1 MKPSELYDA
10 TLSMVCELTG
20 LAPDAVL
27 QSKTEEC
34 TDARCT
40 LVGCLSRYL
49 TDTQMASL
57 MGLTRQ
63 GVCYLRHSFE
73 YSRRYR
79 WSVGA
84 NAKEISKELASIAQ
98 GIDC

>member
-1 MKPSELYDA
+1 MKPKELYDA
-10 TLSMVCELTG
+10 TLKMVCELTG
-20 LAPDAVL
+20 LTPEAVL
-27 QSKTEEC
+27 HNKSEEC

-40 LVGCLSRYL
+40 FVGCLAHYL

-73 YSRRYR
+73 YSRKYR

-84 NAKEISKELASIAQ
+84 NAKEISKELASISQA
-98 GIDC
+98 DA

>member
-1 MKPSELYDA
+1 MKPKDWYDA
-10 TLSMVCELTG
+10 TLNMVCELTG
-20 LAPDAVL
+20 LTPDAVL
-27 QSKTEEC
+27 HTKTEEC

-49 TDTQMASL
+49 TDSQLAAC
-57 MGLTRQ
+57 MGMTRQ

-73 YSRRYR
+73 YSRKYR

-84 NAKEISKELASIAQ
+84 NAKEIRKELASMEQAIV
-98 GIDC
+98 

>member
-1 MKPSELYDA
+1 MKPSDLYDA

-40 LVGCLSRYL
+40 LVGCLAHYL

-84 NAKEISKELASIAQ
+84 NAKEISKELASMEQAIS
-98 GIDC
+98 

>member
-40 LVGCLSRYL
+40 LVGCLAHYL

-57 MGLTRQ
+57 MGL
-63 GVCYLRHSFE
+63 
-73 YSRRYR
+73 YSVPT
-79 WSVGA
+79 SVPTAVDSTPSPCG
-84 NAKEISKELASIAQ
+84 
-98 GIDC
+98 

>member
-20 LAPDAVL
+20 LTPDDVL
-27 QSKTEEC
+27 HNKTEEC

-40 LVGCLSRYL
+40 LVGCLAHYL
-49 TDTQMASL
+49 TDTQMATL

-84 NAKEISKELASIAQ
+84 NAKEIGKELASMSQA
-98 GIDC
+98 DA

>member
-1 MKPSELYDA
+1 MKSSELYQT
-10 TLSMVCELTG
+10 TLTMVCELTE
-20 LAPDAVL
+20 LTSDDVL
-27 QSKTEEC
+27 RCKNEVC
-34 TDARCT
+34 TDARCV
-40 LVGCLSRYL
+40 LVACLSRYL

-63 GVCYLRHSFE
+63 GVCWLRHSFE

-84 NAKEISKELASIAQ
+84 NAKEIGKELASMSQA
-98 GIDC
+98 DA

>member
-1 MKPSELYDA
+1 MKPKVLYDA
-10 TLSMVCELTG
+10 TLSMVCELTD

-27 QSKTEEC
+27 TSKTEEC

-40 LVGCLSRYL
+40 LVGCLAHYL

-63 GVCYLRHSFE
+63 GVCWLRHSFE

-84 NAKEISKELASIAQ
+84 NAKEIGKELASMSQA
-98 GIDC
+98 DA

>member
-1 MKPSELYDA
+1 MKPKDLYDA

-27 QSKTEEC
+27 TSKTEEC

-40 LVGCLSRYL
+40 LVGCLAHYL

-63 GVCYLRHSFE
+63 GVCHLRHLFTD
-73 YSRRYR
+73 SRQYR

-84 NAKEISKELASIAQ
+84 NAKEIRKELASMSQA
-98 GIDC
+98 DA